1 MVLHIDLV
9 LPLGHPVEKENHLER
24 FFKNPHTLSCKRE
37 GTLGRYIDEFA
48 QQLSEQGYSR
58 QYGRRQLQL
67 AAKLSRWLGK
77 KNLAVADL
85 KVADLENYLKYRSR
99 LVRIR
104 RGDAA
109 NLKAFYELLCQKGL
123 VVGRVDPVPKTPIE
137 ELQSEFSL
145 YLGEERALAP
155 TMVIGYLPFSRELL
169 THRFGTGRV
178 DLSKLRAADV
188 VDFVQHRAPSLIRK
202 QAKKMTMVLR
212 SFLQFARY
220 HNYIRTDLAACVPC
234 VADLSAT
241 SIPKGLPFKD
251 VKSVLASC
259 NRQRAVGRRDHAIL
273 LLLARLGLRA
283 GEVVSLTLEDIDWE
297 HGYLTVRGKGNRS
310 EQLPLPVDVGKAL
323 AAYLRAGRP
332 KSTRRHVFLR
342 GYAPAV
348 GFKGPAAVSTVVHHA
363 LARAGINCPRKGA
376 HQFRH
381 ALATEMLRKGASLP
395 EIGELLRHRHM
406 QTTTIYAKV
415 DLTSLR
421 KLALPWSGGAR

>member
-1 MVLHIDLV
+1 
-9 LPLGHPVEKENHLER
+9 
-24 FFKNPHTLSCKRE
+24 
-37 GTLGRYIDEFA
+37 
-48 QQLSEQGYSR
+48 
-58 QYGRRQLQL
+58 
-67 AAKLSRWLGK
+67 
-77 KNLAVADL
+77 
-85 KVADLENYLKYRSR
+85 
-99 LVRIR
+99 
-104 RGDAA
+104 
-109 NLKAFYELLCQKGL
+109 
-123 VVGRVDPVPKTPIE
+123 
-137 ELQSEFSL
+137 
-145 YLGEERALAP
+145 
-155 TMVIGYLPFSRELL
+155 
-169 THRFGTGRV
+169 
-178 DLSKLRAADV
+178 
-188 VDFVQHRAPSLIRK
+188 
-202 QAKKMTMVLR
+202 MTTVLR

-234 VADLSAT
+234 VADWSAT
-241 SIPKGLPFKD
+241 SIPKGLPFRD

-310 EQLPLPVDVGKAL
+310 EQLPLPVDVGKAI
-323 AAYLRAGRP
+323 AAYLRGGRP
-332 KSTRRHVFLR
+332 NSTRRHVFLR

-381 ALATEMLRKGASLP
+381 ALATETLRKGASLP
-395 EIGELLRHRHM
+395 EIGELLRHRHI

-421 KLALPWSGGAR
+421 KLALPWLGGAR

>member
-1 MVLHIDLV
+1 M
-9 LPLGHPVEKENHLER
+9 ER

-37 GTLGRYIDEFA
+37 GPLGLYIDEFA

-58 QYGRRQLQL
+58 LYGRRQLQL
-67 AAKLSRWLGK
+67 AAKLSRWLGR

-85 KVADLENYLKYRSR
+85 KVADLESYLKCRSR
-99 LVRIR
+99 RVRVR

-109 NLKAFYELLCQKGL
+109 NLRAFYELLCQKGL
-123 VVGRVDPVPKTPIE
+123 VVARVDPIPKTPIE
-137 ELQSEFSL
+137 ELQGKFGL
-145 YLGEERALAP
+145 YLGEERALAA
-155 TMVIGYLPFSRELL
+155 TTVIGYLPFSRELL
-169 THRFGTGRV
+169 AHRFGTGPV
-178 DLSKLRAADV
+178 DLSLLTAADV
-188 VDFVQHRAPSLIRK
+188 VDFVQYRAPSLIRK
-202 QAKKMTMVLR
+202 QAKKMTTVLR
-212 SFLQFARY
+212 SFLRYARY

-234 VADLSAT
+234 VADGSAT

-251 VKSVLASC
+251 VKAVLASC
-259 NRQRAVGRRDHAIL
+259 NRQCAVGRRDYAIL
-273 LLLARLGLRA
+273 LLLAHLGLRA

-310 EQLPLPVDVGKAL
+310 EQLPLPVDVGKAI
-323 AAYLRAGRP
+323 AAYLKGGRP

-348 GFKGPAAVSTVVHHA
+348 SFKGPAAVSTVVRHT

-376 HQFRH
+376 HLFRH

-415 DLTSLR
+415 DLASLR
-421 KLALPWSGGAR
+421 TLALPWSGGAR

>member
-1 MVLHIDLV
+1 V
-9 LPLGHPVEKENHLER
+9 
-24 FFKNPHTLSCKRE
+24 
-37 GTLGRYIDEFA
+37 
-48 QQLSEQGYSR
+48 
-58 QYGRRQLQL
+58 QY
-67 AAKLSRWLGK
+67 
-77 KNLAVADL
+77 
-85 KVADLENYLKYRSR
+85 
-99 LVRIR
+99 
-104 RGDAA
+104 
-109 NLKAFYELLCQKGL
+109 
-123 VVGRVDPVPKTPIE
+123 
-137 ELQSEFSL
+137 
-145 YLGEERALAP
+145 
-155 TMVIGYLPFSRELL
+155 
-169 THRFGTGRV
+169 
-178 DLSKLRAADV
+178 
-188 VDFVQHRAPSLIRK
+188 RAPSLIRK
-202 QAKKMTMVLR
+202 QAKKMTTVLR
-212 SFLQFARY
+212 SFLRYARY

-234 VADLSAT
+234 VADWSAT

-251 VKSVLASC
+251 VKTVLASC
-259 NRQRAVGRRDHAIL
+259 NRQRAVGRRDYAIL

-310 EQLPLPVDVGKAL
+310 EQLPLPVDVGKAI
-323 AAYLRAGRP
+323 AAYLRGGRP
-332 KSTRRHVFLR
+332 NSTRRHVFLR

-415 DLTSLR
+415 DLISLR